1 VDTEGDEDEE
11 EEEEEEEE
19 DVLVSHTDELFLGLK
34 DLT

>member
-11 EEEEEEEE
+11 EEEEEE
-19 DVLVSHTDELFLGLK
+19 DVLVAHTDELFLGLK

>member
-1 VDTEGDEDEE
+1 VDTEGDED
-11 EEEEEEEE
+11 EEEEEEE

>member
-11 EEEEEEEE
+11 EEEEE
-19 DVLVSHTDELFLGLK
+19 DVLVAHTDELFLGLK